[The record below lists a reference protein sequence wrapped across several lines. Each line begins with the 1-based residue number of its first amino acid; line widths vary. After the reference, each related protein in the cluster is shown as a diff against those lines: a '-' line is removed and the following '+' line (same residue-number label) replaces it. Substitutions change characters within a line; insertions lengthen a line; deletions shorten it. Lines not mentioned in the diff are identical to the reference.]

1 MAYSSMTLCMSHSP
15 GFARDREEVDGHQ
28 FRAGV
33 SSARG
38 IVEAWDPTLV
48 VFFGSD
54 HRRAFGEI
62 LPAIS
67 VVLSAEGLGDS
78 ESPTGPYDVPAE
90 TARGL
95 AAHLL
100 DADFDVAITRHIAL
114 DHGFGQ
120 TTADI
125 LGGLAARP
133 VIPIFINCATFPL
146 SRPGRSAELGR
157 AVAAYFAATNERVL
171 FIGSGGMS
179 HNPPTL
185 ALTSEGLSEEERR
198 AVSAA
203 HREAA
208 KDDIRPEWDKEMLAR
223 LGADDTSWVDEVT
236 TDQLQAGGVGAH
248 ELRTWF
254 AAYAAGNEG
263 LETVAYEPVREWL
276 TGLGIAVSRQA
287 AELRVPR

>member
-1 MAYSSMTLCMSHSP
+1 MTLCMSHSP
-15 GFARDREEVDGHQ
+15 GFARDHEEADGHQ

-33 SSARG
+33 ASVRE

-78 ESPTGPYDVPAE
+78 ESPTGPYDVPKE

-100 DADFDVAITRHIAL
+100 GADFDVAITRHIAL

-125 LGGLAARP
+125 LGGLDSRP

-146 SRPGRSAELGR
+146 ARPGRSAELGR
-157 AVAAYFAATNERVL
+157 AVAEYFKASDERVL

-208 KDDIRPEWDKEMLAR
+208 KDDIRPEWDREMLGR
-223 LGADDTSWVDEVT
+223 LESDDTAWTDDVT
-236 TDQLQAGGVGAH
+236 TEELQAGGVGAH

-254 AAYAAGNEG
+254 AAYTAGG
-263 LETVAYEPVREWL
+263 QGMKTVAYEPVREWL
-276 TGLGIAVSRQA
+276 TGLGIAVSRGA
-287 AELRVPR
+287 YDLHMPRQR